1 MWIRE
6 GTIILSDVLRTR
18 NESFLHRQIGQTQN
32 NFAIHPKSHIISKP
46 KNKIMKKL
54 HLQMKVIILI
64 CLFSQSLFAQ
74 DSETVKIKELY
85 LSGNLLTFN
94 NFGLQYKSELKN
106 GNFFRI
112 GVTDISTHLTK
123 RNDYP
128 QSAALPSTSTQFVGS
143 FEIGL
148 EKRAHITN
156 KLTAFY
162 GVNIVIAT
170 SFQRSKTED
179 PTLPL
184 DLRHIDNFSINPGL
198 GFNSG
203 FIYRINDEFS
213 VSAELIPRLLYNYNS
228 SQGISGLTKA
238 SDISQ
243 GVSFNLD
250 NQSARVSL
258 IYHWNSK

>member
-1 MWIRE
+1 
-6 GTIILSDVLRTR
+6 
-18 NESFLHRQIGQTQN
+18 
-32 NFAIHPKSHIISKP
+32 
-46 KNKIMKKL
+46 MKKL

-64 CLFSQSLFAQ
+64 GLFSQSLFAQ
-74 DSETVKIKELY
+74 ESETAKTKELY

-112 GVTDISTHLTK
+112 GVTDISSHLTK
-123 RNDYP
+123 HNAGSL
-128 QSAALPSTSTQFVGS
+128 SAALPSSSTNFSGS

-148 EKRAHITN
+148 EKRAQITN

-162 GVNIVIAT
+162 GVNIVIGT
-170 SFQRSKTED
+170 SFQRIKTED

-184 DLRHIDNFSINPGL
+184 DLRHTDSFGINPGL

-228 SQGISGLTKA
+228 LQRISGSTKA
-238 SDISQ
+238 SDTFQ